1 MSYQE
6 MVSSSSGVDGLS
18 YLILRRLLRAEAH
31 NRSKTSR
38 GFRKFPRDS
47 RPVSY
52 HLSKIAEVVT
62 GCSAHKCQTGR
73 SHASH
78 ACDITADVRVEKLEL
93 RIALVVCGGAADPD
107 PAREEPLHNIN
118 TDCSALDG
126 CSKFIHQFHCV
137 KQGSAWLRIRDGGDP
152 HLCRCRR
159 RAYRDGCAGACGVT
173 SGIR

>member
-18 YLILRRLLRAEAH
+18 YRILRRLLRAEAH
-31 NRSKTSR
+31 RE
-38 GFRKFPRDS
+38 FRAFPRNP
-47 RPVSY
+47 RPVSH

-93 RIALVVCGGAADPD
+93 RIALVVRGGAADP
-107 PAREEPLHNIN
+107 
-118 TDCSALDG
+118 
-126 CSKFIHQFHCV
+126 
-137 KQGSAWLRIRDGGDP
+137 
-152 HLCRCRR
+152 
-159 RAYRDGCAGACGVT
+159 
-173 SGIR
+173 